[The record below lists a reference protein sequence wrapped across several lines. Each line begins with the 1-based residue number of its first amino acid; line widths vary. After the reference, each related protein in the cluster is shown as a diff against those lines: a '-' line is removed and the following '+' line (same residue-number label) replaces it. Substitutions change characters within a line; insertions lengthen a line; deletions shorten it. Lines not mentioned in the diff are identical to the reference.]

1 MVRLRQVSEGPGM
14 DWNGHGGADLWF
26 QSLPRQPS
34 TILPDAFNTMWCQMP
49 SLPTNHQ
56 SDVRTV
62 QRGKSIWLRKGNARY
77 CSEIFQ
83 TCIICLSPMCSGSTS
98 HIFCR
103 GICSALRDPSMVVLG
118 QAGQGAAMREVW
130 ERPYSDLPQMTW
142 RLLSTLTSSRNQWNC
157 RSQRTLYNL

>member
-1 MVRLRQVSEGPGM
+1 MVWLRQVSKGPGM
-14 DWNGHGGADLWF
+14 DWHGHWGADLWF
-26 QSLPRQPS
+26 LSQLNNSARCL
-34 TILPDAFNTMWCQMP
+34 TMWCQMP

-62 QRGKSIWLRKGNARY
+62 QRGKSIWLRKGDAHG
-77 CSEIFQ
+77 SEIFQ

-98 HIFCR
+98 HILCR
-103 GICSALRDPSMVVLG
+103 CIRSAVCDPSMVVLG

-157 RSQRTLYNL
+157 HSQPTLYNL